1 MFGTDGVRGVA
12 NQELTSELALKLG
25 RAGAYAL
32 CQNMP
37 RGHLVIGR
45 DTRVSGDMLE
55 AALVAGICSVGV
67 SVLKVGVVPTP
78 AVAYLCQTLGAM
90 GGIVISASHN
100 PVIDN
105 GIKFFDARGFKL
117 TDEKEE
123 EIEQFMHSEANK
135 IPVPVAGEIGRAY
148 NAEDAAE
155 RYIKFLKDTVPV
167 DLTGLKIVVDGANG
181 AASQIAPRLLFELGA
196 EVVPIYCNPN
206 GVNINAVCG
215 STYPASLQEKVIACK
230 ADLGLAYDGD
240 ADRLIAV
247 DETGE
252 IVDGDQIM
260 VICAN
265 QMRKKGTLAKDTVV
279 VTVMSNLGLHL
290 ALKKNQ
296 IKVIET
302 KVGDRYVLEELLRLG
317 TNFGGEQSGHIIFLN
332 HSSTGDGILTSL
344 KLLSVIKE
352 SGASLKELAAQM
364 ERLPQVLENVPV
376 RNKQQVMASPVLKEA
391 IQRKGRL
398 LAGNGRILVRPS
410 GTEEVVRIMVEGR
423 DIAQL
428 REIVNEL
435 TAVTKELA
443 G

>member
-25 RAGAYAL
+25 RAGAFAL
-32 CQNMP
+32 CQNVP
-37 RGHLVIGR
+37 GGHLVIGR
-45 DTRVSGDMLE
+45 DTRASGDMLE
-55 AALVAGICSVGV
+55 AALIAGICSTGV
-67 SVLKVGVVPTP
+67 NVLKVGVVPTP
-78 AVAYLCQTLGAM
+78 AVAYLCRTLGAM

-105 GIKFFDARGFKL
+105 GIKFFDTRGFKL

-123 EIEQFMHSEANK
+123 EIERLMYAEANK
-135 IPVPVAGEIGRAY
+135 IPVPVAGEIGRVY
-148 NAEDAAE
+148 EVEDAAE
-155 RYIKFLKDTVPV
+155 RYINFLKDAAPV

-181 AASQIAPRLLFELGA
+181 AASQIAPVLLLELGA

-215 STYPASLQEKVIACK
+215 STYPASLQEKVIVCE

-247 DETGE
+247 DKTGE

-265 QMRKKGTLAKDTVV
+265 QMHKKGVLAKNTVV

-302 KVGDRYVLEELLRLG
+302 KVGDRYVLEGLLNFG
-317 TNFGGEQSGHIIFLN
+317 ANFGGEQSGHIIFLN
-332 HSSTGDGILTSL
+332 HSPTGDGILTSL
-344 KLLSVIKE
+344 KLLSEVKE
-352 SGASLKELAAQM
+352 NGTSLKELADQM
-364 ERLPQVLENVPV
+364 ERLPQILENVPV
-376 RNKQQVMASPVLKEA
+376 RNKQQVMASPALEEA
-391 IQRKGRL
+391 IWQKERL

-423 DIAQL
+423 DIMQL

-435 TAVTKELA
+435 TAVAKRLVF
-443 G
+443 